1 VTVTM
6 VLIAIN
12 IVVYVWEVSTGAL
25 TTNAGIIQHG
35 ALWGPLIDRG
45 EWWRIVTSAFLHGS
59 ILHIAFNMFALFQV
73 GTYLEALIGGPEML
87 LIYAISLV
95 GSGFSVY
102 KFAYN
107 DVTVGASGAI
117 FGIFGALV
125 AIGLS
130 IGPRGRALVW
140 QTLPIIGINL
150 AIGFSIPNISN
161 AGHIGG
167 LVSGFAAGFVLLTV
181 RRQFAVARV
190 QQQLPG
196 EEEAAPE
203 APAALVGPP
212 AAIAAPPNHEPET
225 TL

>member
-1 VTVTM
+1 M

-12 IVVYVWEVSTGAL
+12 ILVYIWEVATGAL
-25 TTNAGIIQHG
+25 STNAGIIQHG

-59 ILHIAFNMFALFQV
+59 VLHIAFNMFALFQV

-130 IGPRGRALVW
+130 IGPRGRALVY

-150 AIGFSIPNISN
+150 VIGFSIPNISN

-167 LVSGFAAGFVLLTV
+167 LVSGFAAGFVLLAA

-196 EEEAAPE
+196 EEEPAAVAAAE
-203 APAALVGPP
+203 APAALATP
-212 AAIAAPPNHEPET
+212 PPNPEPET
-225 TL
+225 TQ